1 MDPNLLCRSSA
12 LSRYVHSE
20 IWVVAILVVGCGL
33 ENCNQT
39 WTTSSHSPIHSSTHS
54 HTFINSISTIS
65 HSFTHTTN
73 NNYKQQ
79 QTERADRLNIQ
90 FYEATYNPSFASI
103 FATVDICAIVP
114 KEHAHVC
121 ILEEP
126 EHLNWMRVVQDD
138 VDEGETLSEQDDGNP
153 QEMEPTTAT
162 DTTTITSTTTTS
174 TIAMTTSD
182 VVEMNQLGWQAKF
195 DFVVGILHTNYD
207 AYVRQYGMG
216 AAFLAASALHA
227 LSSLCTRA
235 YCHRVIRLSETLP
248 ALDASKEVTCNVH
261 GVLTEFLQDPTS
273 PPTTGSDNTS
283 PPNELSQDTKNDD
296 DNDDPA
302 LASIYFIG
310 KLVRVE
316 EVKGSRLPV
325 LPLSRCW
332 LADSTV
338 LIQSFIV
345 VFVQCLF
352 FCRYVDLGQGV

>member
-1 MDPNLLCRSSA
+1 MVWDTPTK
-12 LSRYVHSE
+12 H
-20 IWVVAILVVGCGL
+20 GL
-33 ENCNQT
+33 RHLT
-39 WTTSSHSPIHSSTHS
+39 HPFTHPLTHIHSSTQFHLSLTHS
-54 HTFINSISTIS
+54 HT
-65 HSFTHTTN
+65 HPRTTN

-138 VDEGETLSEQDDGNP
+138 VGEGETLSEQDDGNP

-162 DTTTITSTTTTS
+162 DTTTITSSSTTATS
-174 TIAMTTSD
+174 PIAMTASD

-227 LSSLCTRA
+227 LSALCTRA

-283 PPNELSQDTKNDD
+283 PPTELSQDTKNGDENGD
-296 DNDDPA
+296 DNNDPD

-310 KLVRVE
+310 KLVRVPIHFV
-316 EVKGSRLPV
+316 VKGVEQVKRSRLPV

-332 LADSTV
+332 LADRTV
-338 LIQSFIV
+338 LVHSFIV
-345 VFVQCLF
+345 VFVQCVF
-352 FCRYVDLGQGV
+352 FFVP